1 MSSDTTREQEKVIQI
16 NESAIKNHLGKM
28 VRSTV
33 EETLNQMLEAE
44 ADRLC
49 NAEKYQ
55 RSEARRDT
63 RAGHYQR
70 KLHTTAGE
78 VTLNM
83 PKLRRQTFETA
94 IIERYRRR
102 SSVEEALIEM
112 YLPGSVSA
120 ESRISPKRCGEP
132 RSAPTISNLNKTVY
146 RHIEA
151 WRNLPIEGDIRYC
164 I

>member
-1 MSSDTTREQEKVIQI
+1 MDFHSTLKRDKIIQF
-16 NESAIKNHLGKM
+16 NEEAVKDHLGEM

-49 NAEKYQ
+49 NAEKYE
-55 RSEARRDT
+55 RTEARQDT

-70 KLHTTAGE
+70 KLQTKAGD
-78 VTLNM
+78 VSLNM

-102 SSVEEALIEM
+102 ESSVEEALIEM
-112 YLPGSVSA
+112 YLAGVSVRRIEDITEALWGSKVSPG
-120 ESRISPKRCGEP
+120 
-132 RSAPTISNLNKTVY
+132 TISNLNKKVY
-146 RHIEA
+146 KHIES
-151 WRNLPIEGDIRYC
+151 
-164 I
+164 

>member
-1 MSSDTTREQEKVIQI
+1 MDFYSTPKRDKIIQF
-16 NESAIKNHLGKM
+16 NEEAVKDHLGEM

-49 NAEKYQ
+49 NAEKYE
-55 RSEARRDT
+55 RTETRRDT

-70 KLHTTAGE
+70 KLQTKAGE
-78 VTLNM
+78 VSLNM

-102 SSVEEALIEM
+102 ESSFFVHGKAGFLKPEKCLWELVVRFNPQA
-112 YLPGSVSA
+112 S
-120 ESRISPKRCGEP
+120 
-132 RSAPTISNLNKTVY
+132 
-146 RHIEA
+146 
-151 WRNLPIEGDIRYC
+151 
-164 I
+164 